1 MKQILLFTL
10 SFVALSLALTW
21 LWLAGGN
28 ALYAQTMQPI
38 AREIHQWVG
47 LRGPGT
53 MGRTRFINLVP
64 FISLML
70 LTPRLSRRRRWGGL
84 AIGLLILVLSH
95 LLFNAIGV
103 GSQKRGVLPPTA
115 ALASDAM
122 PFLIWFVIARN
133 FVQEAMRKVRNQ
145 ETPRSDEEA

>member
-10 SFVALSLALTW
+10 KFVALTLALTW

-28 ALYAQTMQPI
+28 ALYAEIMQPI
-38 AREIHQWVG
+38 AREFHQWVG

-70 LTPRLSRRRRWGGL
+70 LTPRLSLRRRWGGL
-84 AIGLLILVLSH
+84 AIGLSILVLSH
-95 LLFNAIGV
+95 LLLNAIAV
-103 GSQKRGVLPPTA
+103 GSHMRGRLPPTA

-122 PFLIWFVIARN
+122 PFLIWFMIARE
-133 FVQEAMRKVRNQ
+133 FVQEAMRKIHSPK
-145 ETPRSDEEA
+145 TPRSDEEV

>member
-10 SFVALSLALTW
+10 SFLAVSLALTW

-28 ALYAQTMQPI
+28 ALYAETMQPI

-47 LRGPGT
+47 LRRAGT
-53 MGRTRFINLVP
+53 MDRARFINLVP
-64 FISLML
+64 FVTLML

-95 LLFNAIGV
+95 LLLNAIAV
-103 GSQKRGVLPPTA
+103 GSHARGRLPPTA

-122 PFLIWFVIARN
+122 PFLIWFVIARE
-133 FVQEAMRKVRNQ
+133 FVQKAIRKVRNQ

>member
-10 SFVALSLALTW
+10 SFVALSSALTW
-21 LWLAGGN
+21 FWLAGGN
-28 ALYAQTMQPI
+28 ALYAETMQPI

-47 LRGPGT
+47 LRGPGN
-53 MGRTRFINLVP
+53 MSRTRFINLVP
-64 FISLML
+64 FVCLML

-95 LLFNAIGV
+95 LLLNAIAV
-103 GSQKRGVLPPTA
+103 DSQTRGRLPPTA

-122 PFLIWFVIARN
+122 PFLIWFVIARE
-133 FVQEAMRKVRNQ
+133 FVQEAMRKIHSPK
-145 ETPRSDEEA
+145 TPRSDEEV

>member
-10 SFVALSLALTW
+10 SFVALSVALTG

-28 ALYAQTMQPI
+28 ALYAETMQPI

-53 MGRTRFINLVP
+53 MGRARFINLVP
-64 FISLML
+64 FVSLML

-95 LLFNAIGV
+95 LLLNAIAV
-103 GSQKRGVLPPTA
+103 GSHTRGRLPPTA

-122 PFLIWFVIARN
+122 PFLIWFVIARK
-133 FVQEAMRKVRNQ
+133 FAQEAIRKARNQ
-145 ETPRSDEEA
+145 EAPRSDEEA

>member
-10 SFVALSLALTW
+10 KFVALTLALTW

-28 ALYAQTMQPI
+28 ALYAETMQPI
-38 AREIHQWVG
+38 ARELHQWVG

-70 LTPRLSRRRRWGGL
+70 LTPRLSLRRRWGGL
-84 AIGLLILVLSH
+84 AIGLFILVLSH
-95 LLFNAIGV
+95 LLLNAIAV
-103 GSQKRGVLPPTA
+103 GSHMRGRLPPTA

-122 PFLIWFVIARN
+122 PFLIWFMIARE
-133 FVQEAMRKVRNQ
+133 FVQEAMRKVRSP
-145 ETPRSDEEA
+145 ETPRSDEDV

>member
-10 SFVALSLALTW
+10 SFVALSFALTW

-28 ALYAQTMQPI
+28 ALYAETMQPI

-47 LRGPGT
+47 LRRAGT
-53 MGRTRFINLVP
+53 MGRARFINLVP
-64 FISLML
+64 FVTLML

-95 LLFNAIGV
+95 LLLNAIAV
-103 GSQKRGVLPPTA
+103 GSHARGRLPPTA

-122 PFLIWFVIARN
+122 PFLIWFMIARE
-133 FVQEAMRKVRNQ
+133 FVQEAMRKIHSPK
-145 ETPRSDEEA
+145 TPRSDEEV